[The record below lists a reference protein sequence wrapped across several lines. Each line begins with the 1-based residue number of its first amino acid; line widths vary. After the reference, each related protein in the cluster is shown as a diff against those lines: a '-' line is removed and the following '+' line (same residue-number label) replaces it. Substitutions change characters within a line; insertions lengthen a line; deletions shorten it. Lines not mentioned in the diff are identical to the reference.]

1 MCSEDVEWTPLGV
14 VIERLMLELETGTPD
29 IESARLSAA
38 QVPAH
43 CLGLQGGVQPPPR
56 QFETERA
63 AGGTAGRRAPAPA
76 YCRGHEEVRPSAV
89 GIREPTSACLIMSP
103 VTGQWPIATVAIAM
117 SQNFA
122 ALSAQNSISS
132 PVCEEVATKCP

>member
-1 MCSEDVEWTPLGV
+1 MCGDDVGLEPLGV

-76 YCRGHEEVRPSAV
+76 CRSGQGEEVRP
-89 GIREPTSACLIMSP
+89 
-103 VTGQWPIATVAIAM
+103 ATILMFLEKQPPRSGGHEGVKYRAG
-117 SQNFA
+117 
-122 ALSAQNSISS
+122 
-132 PVCEEVATKCP
+132 